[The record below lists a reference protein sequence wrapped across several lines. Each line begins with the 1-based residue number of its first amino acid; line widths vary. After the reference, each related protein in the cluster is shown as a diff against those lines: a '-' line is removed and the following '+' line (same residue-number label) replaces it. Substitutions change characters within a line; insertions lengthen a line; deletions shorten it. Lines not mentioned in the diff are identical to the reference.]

1 MKKLLILGSTGSIG
15 VNTLEIARSFKDKF
29 EIVGLS
35 SNNNIELLEK
45 QIVEFRPKTVAV
57 VNETKAAELKSKIG
71 SKCEVLTG
79 DEGLLE
85 ITRRGNYNI
94 LVSALVGFA
103 GLAPTIEA
111 IKQKKRIALANK
123 ETLVTAGEIIIDLC
137 KKYNAE
143 LIPIDSEHSAIFQC
157 LIGEKKET
165 INKLILT
172 ASGGPFLNKEK
183 SELEHV
189 TIADALQHPNWKMG
203 NKITIDSAT
212 MMNKGLEIIE
222 AFWLFGLP
230 KEKIEVIIH
239 PQSIIHSMV
248 GFIDGSIK
256 AQMSSPDM
264 KLPILYALTFPE
276 RYHYNSVQTDFTR
289 INKLTFF
296 EPDFDK
302 FTCLKIAY
310 DAIEEGGTAPCVL
323 NAANEV
329 AVEKF
334 LSGKIR
340 FTQIPEL
347 IIDSLDK
354 IVCYKKADLP
364 AGQAG
369 VDLIFESDFKTR
381 EYLTKKYS

>member
-1 MKKLLILGSTGSIG
+1 MKKILVLGSTGSIG
-15 VNTLEIARSFKDKF
+15 LNTLEIVRSFPDQF
-29 EIVGLS
+29 EIAGLT
-35 SNNNIELLEK
+35 SNDNISLLK
-45 QIVEFRPKTVAV
+45 RQIEEFHPETVVV
-57 VNETKAAELKSKIG
+57 VNKTKAAELKTMIG
-71 SKCEVLTG
+71 SKCKVLAEE
-79 DEGLLE
+79 EGLLE
-85 ITRRGNYNI
+85 ITRRGNYDI

-111 IKQKKRIALANK
+111 IKQKKKIALANK
-123 ETLVTAGEIIIDLC
+123 ETLVTAGEIIIQLC
-137 KKYNAE
+137 KEYDAE
-143 LIPIDSEHSAIFQC
+143 LIPIDSEHSAIFQS

-172 ASGGPFLNKEK
+172 ASGGPFLNKAK

-189 TIADALQHPNWKMG
+189 TIAEALKHPNWKMG

-248 GFIDGSIK
+248 EFVDGSIK
-256 AQMSSPDM
+256 AQMSLPDM

-276 RYHYNSVQTDFTR
+276 RLHFSSIQTDFAQ

-296 EPDFDK
+296 APDFDK
-302 FTCLKIAY
+302 FSCLKIAY
-310 DAIEEGGTAPCVL
+310 DAIEEGGTAPCIL

-340 FTQIPEL
+340 FTGIPEL
-347 IIDSLDK
+347 ITDALEK
-354 IVCYKKADLP
+354 IACFKKADLDS
-364 AGQAG
+364 
-369 VDLIFESDFKTR
+369 VFESDLKTR